1 MTRELINYHRFIIS
15 LSLGLFVSG
24 CSSTHPASPDET
36 NLLNMP
42 SLRTLPPPPTYSRT
56 RWVRPPEVLPQRDLP
71 GRQIA
76 NLENTP
82 SLRPIFSLS
91 LHKTPLEETARVL
104 AATARYS
111 SYTAPS
117 IASQKISIQ
126 SIGTIDELGE
136 KVARIAGI
144 HVVVDHEHKEVRF
157 LAAQAEQPRFYRE

>member
-1 MTRELINYHRFIIS
+1 MMMRQTYIRRFL
-15 LSLGLFVSG
+15 LSLGLGMVISA
-24 CSSTHPASPDET
+24 CSSTSSTSPEET
-36 NLLNMP
+36 SELHMP
-42 SLRTLPPPPTYSRT
+42 SLKTLAPPPTYSRT

-71 GRQIA
+71 GREIFK
-76 NLENTP
+76 LEGAP

-91 LHKTPLEETARVL
+91 LHKTPLEETARIL

-117 IASQKISIQ
+117 IASQKISVQ

-136 KVARIAGI
+136 KVAEIAGI

-157 LAAQAEQPRFYRE
+157 LAVEAAQPRFYHE